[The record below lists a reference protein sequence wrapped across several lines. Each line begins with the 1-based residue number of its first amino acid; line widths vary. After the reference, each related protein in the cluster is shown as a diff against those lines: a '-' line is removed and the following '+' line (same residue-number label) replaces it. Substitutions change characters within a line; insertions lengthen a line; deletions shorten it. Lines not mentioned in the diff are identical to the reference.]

1 MIFVTPKSPYVIHV
15 TVAFLAL
22 VQVTA
27 VSSPVAAQSLPQL
40 PLTFLDTTYAPPS
53 TGQLITVNTGGD
65 LQAALNQANSG
76 DIIELEAGATFVGN
90 FTLPTKP
97 GAEWI
102 YIRSS
107 ATASLPPPG
116 TRVSPAQTSLMP
128 KIVSPNTLP
137 ALSADFGAHHYR
149 FVGIEITTT
158 WSSRE
163 GTLSN
168 LILFGYDV
176 DGNSAASLA
185 DLPHDITF
193 DRCYIH
199 GTPTGHVLRG
209 LAANSASTAV
219 VDSYVADFH
228 AEGNDSQA
236 IAVWNGAGP
245 FKIVNNYLEAAA
257 ENLLFGGASPS
268 ITNLVPSD
276 IEVRHNYFSKPLSW
290 KLDDPSY
297 AGIPWVV
304 KNLAELK
311 NAQRVLLDGNVF
323 EHVWPAAQIGF
334 AILFTVRNDD
344 VIAPWSVVQDVTF
357 THNILR
363 HVGGGVG
370 ILGLDSN
377 APSQQTKRI
386 LIRDN
391 VFDAVTTPPTDD
403 ARVFQI
409 LNAAADVTIDHNTVF
424 QAGPIIVV
432 DDAPSTGFTYTNN
445 IASEYQGVVGSGTGV
460 GLPTLEFW
468 FPGYVYARNVQPGG
482 NPLVYP
488 PDNFFPASL
497 GDVGFVDLVGGDYHL
512 ATTSPYRNGGTDGKD
527 IGADIDALMAATAGA
542 LEGASPPPPT
552 LHSLSPASI
561 VAGAAD
567 FGLTVNGSNFVST
580 SVVRWNGSN
589 RATTFVSS
597 TQLLS
602 TILASDAALAGMAQV
617 NVVNPAPGGGTSNT
631 LPLTIESTFPLTIIR
646 AGSGAGAVTSTPS
659 GISCGASCSANF
671 LSGTAVVLTA
681 NPDAT
686 SVFTGWS
693 GGGCSGTDPCTVTV
707 IAATTAPATSAPQGF
722 ALTVTRSGTGTGT
735 VTSTPAGIDCGA
747 TCSASYPS
755 DTPVTLTAT
764 PAVGSVFTGWSGGGC
779 TGSDP
784 CVVTVTAA
792 TTVTA
797 TFALQNFTLTVAPSG
812 TGVGT
817 VTSAPAGIDCGAT
830 CTASYSYNTTVT
842 LTATPALGSAF
853 TGWSGGG
860 CTGTGPCTVTLT
872 AATAVTASFTPTF
885 VLTVSKPGAG
895 AGTVS
900 STPAGIDCGP
910 TCTASFVSGT
920 VVTLTAAPAA
930 GSVFTGWSGG
940 ACSGTGPCTLT
951 LTATTAVTATFTPS
965 FVLTVTTAGAAAG
978 TVISTP
984 AGIDCGTACSAS
996 YTSGTVVTLTATPA
1010 VASVFT
1016 GWSGDACTGTDS
1028 CVVTVTAAT
1037 TVTATFAVQSFAVT
1051 LIPSGTGVG
1060 TVTSAPAGIDCGPT
1074 CAASYS
1080 YNTTVTLT
1088 ATPAMGSAFTG
1099 WSGGGC
1105 TGTGPCT

>member
-1 MIFVTPKSPYVIHV
+1 MIYVTPSSPYVIHV

-163 GTLSN
+163 GTLSD
-168 LILFGYDV
+168 LIVFGYDV

-199 GTPTGHVLRG
+199 GAPTGHVLRG
-209 LAANSASTAV
+209 LAANSASTADV
-219 VDSYVADFH
+219 NSYHADFH

-236 IAVWNGAGP
+236 IAVWSGTGP

-268 ITNLVPSD
+268 TTNLVPSD

-290 KLDDPSY
+290 NTDDPSY

-344 VIAPWSVVQDVTF
+344 VIAPWSVVQDITF

-391 VFDAVTTPPTDD
+391 VFDDVTTPPTDD

-409 LNAAADVTIDHNTVF
+409 LNGAADVTIDHNTVF

-542 LEGASPPPPT
+542 LEGTSPPPPT

-646 AGSGAGAVTSTPS
+646 AGSGVGAVTSTPS

-707 IAATTAPATSAPQGF
+707 
-722 ALTVTRSGTGTGT
+722 
-735 VTSTPAGIDCGA
+735 
-747 TCSASYPS
+747 
-755 DTPVTLTAT
+755 
-764 PAVGSVFTGWSGGGC
+764 
-779 TGSDP
+779 
-784 CVVTVTAA
+784 TAA

-797 TFALQNFTLTVAPSG
+797 TFALQGFALTVTPSG
-812 TGVGT
+812 TGTGT
-817 VTSAPAGIDCGAT
+817 VTSAPAGLGLGVHGLERRRLHRHGLLRRDGHRGDDGDGDLRRAELRRHAHPERCRDRHGDERSRRRRLRCHLHRLVLLQHHRCADGH
-830 CTASYSYNTTVT
+830 ASRGIGVHG
-842 LTATPALGSAF
+842 LERGRVQRH
-853 TGWSGGG
+853 
-860 CTGTGPCTVTLT
+860 GPLRGDRHRCDDGDGNVR
-872 AATAVTASFTPTF
+872 
-885 VLTVSKPGAG
+885 
-895 AGTVS
+895 
-900 STPAGIDCGP
+900 
-910 TCTASFVSGT
+910 
-920 VVTLTAAPAA
+920 APELHAHA
-930 GSVFTGWSGG
+930 R
-940 ACSGTGPCTLT
+940 PERYR
-951 LTATTAVTATFTPS
+951 
-965 FVLTVTTAGAAAG
+965 
-978 TVISTP
+978 
-984 AGIDCGTACSAS
+984 DRH
-996 YTSGTVVTLTATPA
+996 
-1010 VASVFT
+1010 
-1016 GWSGDACTGTDS
+1016 GDERSRRD
-1028 CVVTVTAAT
+1028 
-1037 TVTATFAVQSFAVT
+1037 
-1051 LIPSGTGVG
+1051 
-1060 TVTSAPAGIDCGPT
+1060 
-1074 CAASYS
+1074 
-1080 YNTTVTLT
+1080 
-1088 ATPAMGSAFTG
+1088 
-1099 WSGGGC
+1099 
-1105 TGTGPCT
+1105 

>member
-1 MIFVTPKSPYVIHV
+1 MIFVTPRSPYVIHV

-27 VSSPVAAQSLPQL
+27 VSSPVAAESLPQL

-76 DIIELEAGATFVGN
+76 DIIELEAGAAFVGN

-219 VDSYVADFH
+219 VDSHLADFH

-236 IAVWNGAGP
+236 IAVWSGTGP

-257 ENLLFGGASPS
+257 ENLLFGGAS
-268 ITNLVPSD
+268 L
-276 IEVRHNYFSKPLSW
+276 
-290 KLDDPSY
+290 
-297 AGIPWVV
+297 
-304 KNLAELK
+304 
-311 NAQRVLLDGNVF
+311 
-323 EHVWPAAQIGF
+323 
-334 AILFTVRNDD
+334 
-344 VIAPWSVVQDVTF
+344 
-357 THNILR
+357 
-363 HVGGGVG
+363 G

-391 VFDAVTTPPTDD
+391 VFDDVTTPPTDD

-409 LNAAADVTIDHNTVF
+409 LNGAADVTIDHNTVF

-542 LEGASPPPPT
+542 LEGTSPPPPT

-597 TQLLS
+597 TQLVS

-659 GISCGASCSANF
+659 GISCGASCSASF
-671 LSGTAVVLTA
+671 LSGTSVVLTA

-707 IAATTAPATSAPQGF
+707 TAATTVTATFAPQGF
-722 ALTVTRSGTGTGT
+722 ALTVTPSGTGTGT

-779 TGSDP
+779 TGSGP

-797 TFALQNFTLTVAPSG
+797 TFTLQNFTLTVAPSG

-817 VTSAPAGIDCGAT
+817 VTSAPAGIDCGA
-830 CTASYSYNTTVT
+830 
-842 LTATPALGSAF
+842 PSA
-853 TGWSGGG
+853 
-860 CTGTGPCTVTLT
+860 
-872 AATAVTASFTPTF
+872 
-885 VLTVSKPGAG
+885 
-895 AGTVS
+895 
-900 STPAGIDCGP
+900 
-910 TCTASFVSGT
+910 
-920 VVTLTAAPAA
+920 
-930 GSVFTGWSGG
+930 
-940 ACSGTGPCTLT
+940 
-951 LTATTAVTATFTPS
+951 
-965 FVLTVTTAGAAAG
+965 
-978 TVISTP
+978 
-984 AGIDCGTACSAS
+984 
-996 YTSGTVVTLTATPA
+996 
-1010 VASVFT
+1010 
-1016 GWSGDACTGTDS
+1016 
-1028 CVVTVTAAT
+1028 
-1037 TVTATFAVQSFAVT
+1037 
-1051 LIPSGTGVG
+1051 
-1060 TVTSAPAGIDCGPT
+1060 
-1074 CAASYS
+1074 
-1080 YNTTVTLT
+1080 
-1088 ATPAMGSAFTG
+1088 
-1099 WSGGGC
+1099 
-1105 TGTGPCT
+1105 

>member
-1 MIFVTPKSPYVIHV
+1 MIFVTPRSPYVIHV
-15 TVAFLAL
+15 IAAL
-22 VQVTA
+22 LVTA

-40 PLTFLDTTYAPPS
+40 PLTFLDTTYAPSS

-219 VDSYVADFH
+219 VDSYLADFH

-236 IAVWNGAGP
+236 IAVWSGTGP

-290 KLDDPSY
+290 NTDDPSY

-370 ILGLDSN
+370 
-377 APSQQTKRI
+377 
-386 LIRDN
+386 
-391 VFDAVTTPPTDD
+391 
-403 ARVFQI
+403 
-409 LNAAADVTIDHNTVF
+409 
-424 QAGPIIVV
+424 
-432 DDAPSTGFTYTNN
+432 
-445 IASEYQGVVGSGTGV
+445 VVGSGTGV

-497 GDVGFVDLVGGDYHL
+497 GDVGFVDLVGGDYHV
-512 ATTSPYRNGGTDGKD
+512 ATAGPYGEGGADGKD
-527 IGADIDALMAATAGA
+527 IGGGIDALMAATAGA

-646 AGSGAGAVTSTPS
+646 AGSGVGAVTSTPS
-659 GISCGASCSANF
+659 GISCGASCSASF
-671 LSGTAVVLTA
+671 LSGTSVVLTA

-707 IAATTAPATSAPQGF
+707 TAATTVTATFAPQGF
-722 ALTVTRSGTGTGT
+722 ALTVTPSGTGTGT

-817 VTSAPAGIDCGAT
+817 VTSAPAGIDCG
-830 CTASYSYNTTVT
+830 V
-842 LTATPALGSAF
+842 
-853 TGWSGGG
+853 
-860 CTGTGPCTVTLT
+860 
-872 AATAVTASFTPTF
+872 
-885 VLTVSKPGAG
+885 
-895 AGTVS
+895 
-900 STPAGIDCGP
+900 
-910 TCTASFVSGT
+910 TCTASFVS
-920 VVTLTAAPAA
+920 
-930 GSVFTGWSGG
+930 
-940 ACSGTGPCTLT
+940 
-951 LTATTAVTATFTPS
+951 
-965 FVLTVTTAGAAAG
+965 
-978 TVISTP
+978 
-984 AGIDCGTACSAS
+984 D
-996 YTSGTVVTLTATPA
+996 TVVTLTATPA
-1010 VASVFT
+1010 VGSVFT
-1016 GWSGDACTGTDS
+1016 GWSGGGCSGTDP
-1028 CVVTVTAAT
+1028 CAVTVTAAT
-1037 TVTATFAVQSFAVT
+1037 TVTPSFALQNFT
-1051 LIPSGTGVG
+1051 LTLAPRGTGTG
-1060 TVTSAPAGIDCGPT
+1060 TVTSAPAGIDCGAT
-1074 CAASYS
+1074 CTASYA
-1080 YNTTVTLT
+1080 YNTTVALT
-1088 ATPAMGSAFTG
+1088 ATPAVGSVFTG

-1105 TGTGPCT
+1105 SGTAPCVVTVTAATTVTPTFVTVLPALPAAFVDITMPTTSTTVTVCPSGCDFSDLQTALDTVSLDTTIVLTAGVAYPGPFTLPNKAGTGWIVIQSSALASLP

>member
-1 MIFVTPKSPYVIHV
+1 MILVIPRSPYVIHV
-15 TVAFLAL
+15 TVAFLSL

-27 VSSPVAAQSLPQL
+27 VSSPVAAESLPQL

-137 ALSADFGAHHYR
+137 ALSADFGAPHYR
-149 FVGIEITTT
+149 FVRIQ
-158 WSSRE
+158 
-163 GTLSN
+163 
-168 LILFGYDV
+168 
-176 DGNSAASLA
+176 
-185 DLPHDITF
+185 
-193 DRCYIH
+193 
-199 GTPTGHVLRG
+199 TPPT
-209 LAANSASTAV
+209 
-219 VDSYVADFH
+219 
-228 AEGNDSQA
+228 
-236 IAVWNGAGP
+236 
-245 FKIVNNYLEAAA
+245 
-257 ENLLFGGASPS
+257 
-268 ITNLVPSD
+268 PSD

-290 KLDDPSY
+290 NTDDPSY

-391 VFDAVTTPPTDD
+391 VFDDVTTPPTDD

-409 LNAAADVTIDHNTVF
+409 LNGAADVTIDHNTVF

-561 VAGAAD
+561 VAGRAD

-602 TILASDAALAGMAQV
+602 TILA
-617 NVVNPAPGGGTSNT
+617 
-631 LPLTIESTFPLTIIR
+631 
-646 AGSGAGAVTSTPS
+646 
-659 GISCGASCSANF
+659 
-671 LSGTAVVLTA
+671 
-681 NPDAT
+681 
-686 SVFTGWS
+686 
-693 GGGCSGTDPCTVTV
+693 
-707 IAATTAPATSAPQGF
+707 
-722 ALTVTRSGTGTGT
+722 
-735 VTSTPAGIDCGA
+735 
-747 TCSASYPS
+747 
-755 DTPVTLTAT
+755 
-764 PAVGSVFTGWSGGGC
+764 
-779 TGSDP
+779 
-784 CVVTVTAA
+784 
-792 TTVTA
+792 
-797 TFALQNFTLTVAPSG
+797 
-812 TGVGT
+812 
-817 VTSAPAGIDCGAT
+817 
-830 CTASYSYNTTVT
+830 
-842 LTATPALGSAF
+842 
-853 TGWSGGG
+853 
-860 CTGTGPCTVTLT
+860 
-872 AATAVTASFTPTF
+872 
-885 VLTVSKPGAG
+885 K
-895 AGTVS
+895 
-900 STPAGIDCGP
+900 
-910 TCTASFVSGT
+910 
-920 VVTLTAAPAA
+920 
-930 GSVFTGWSGG
+930 
-940 ACSGTGPCTLT
+940 
-951 LTATTAVTATFTPS
+951 
-965 FVLTVTTAGAAAG
+965 
-978 TVISTP
+978 
-984 AGIDCGTACSAS
+984 
-996 YTSGTVVTLTATPA
+996 
-1010 VASVFT
+1010 
-1016 GWSGDACTGTDS
+1016 
-1028 CVVTVTAAT
+1028 
-1037 TVTATFAVQSFAVT
+1037 
-1051 LIPSGTGVG
+1051 
-1060 TVTSAPAGIDCGPT
+1060 
-1074 CAASYS
+1074 
-1080 YNTTVTLT
+1080 
-1088 ATPAMGSAFTG
+1088 
-1099 WSGGGC
+1099 
-1105 TGTGPCT
+1105 

>member
-1 MIFVTPKSPYVIHV
+1 MIFVTPRSPYVIHV

-27 VSSPVAAQSLPQL
+27 VSSPVAAESLPQL

-107 ATASLPPPG
+107 ATASLPPLG

-199 GTPTGHVLRG
+199 GSPTGHVLRG

-219 VDSYVADFH
+219 VDSYIADFH

-357 THNILR
+357 T
-363 HVGGGVG
+363 
-370 ILGLDSN
+370 
-377 APSQQTKRI
+377 
-386 LIRDN
+386 
-391 VFDAVTTPPTDD
+391 
-403 ARVFQI
+403 
-409 LNAAADVTIDHNTVF
+409 
-424 QAGPIIVV
+424 
-432 DDAPSTGFTYTNN
+432 NN
-445 IASEYQGVVGSGTGV
+445 IAPEYQGVVGSGTGV

-482 NPLVYP
+482 NLLVYP

-497 GDVGFVDLVGGDYHL
+497 DDVGFVDLAGGDYHL

-646 AGSGAGAVTSTPS
+646 AGSGVGAVTSTPS

-707 IAATTAPATSAPQGF
+707 
-722 ALTVTRSGTGTGT
+722 
-735 VTSTPAGIDCGA
+735 
-747 TCSASYPS
+747 
-755 DTPVTLTAT
+755 
-764 PAVGSVFTGWSGGGC
+764 
-779 TGSDP
+779 
-784 CVVTVTAA
+784 TAA

-797 TFALQNFTLTVAPSG
+797 TFALQS
-812 TGVGT
+812 
-817 VTSAPAGIDCGAT
+817 
-830 CTASYSYNTTVT
+830 
-842 LTATPALGSAF
+842 
-853 TGWSGGG
+853 
-860 CTGTGPCTVTLT
+860 
-872 AATAVTASFTPTF
+872 
-885 VLTVSKPGAG
+885 
-895 AGTVS
+895 
-900 STPAGIDCGP
+900 
-910 TCTASFVSGT
+910 
-920 VVTLTAAPAA
+920 
-930 GSVFTGWSGG
+930 
-940 ACSGTGPCTLT
+940 
-951 LTATTAVTATFTPS
+951 
-965 FVLTVTTAGAAAG
+965 
-978 TVISTP
+978 
-984 AGIDCGTACSAS
+984 
-996 YTSGTVVTLTATPA
+996 
-1010 VASVFT
+1010 
-1016 GWSGDACTGTDS
+1016 
-1028 CVVTVTAAT
+1028 
-1037 TVTATFAVQSFAVT
+1037 
-1051 LIPSGTGVG
+1051 
-1060 TVTSAPAGIDCGPT
+1060 
-1074 CAASYS
+1074 
-1080 YNTTVTLT
+1080 
-1088 ATPAMGSAFTG
+1088 
-1099 WSGGGC
+1099 
-1105 TGTGPCT
+1105 